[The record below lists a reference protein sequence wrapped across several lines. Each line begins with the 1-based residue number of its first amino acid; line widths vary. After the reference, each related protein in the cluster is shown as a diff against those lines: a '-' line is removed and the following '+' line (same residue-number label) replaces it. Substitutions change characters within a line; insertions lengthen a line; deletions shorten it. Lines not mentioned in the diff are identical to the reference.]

1 MMGKKTWTP
10 FQMDGIRIDPKI
22 LSPEDMDLNI
32 RDLLDKLDA
41 LGFKNIKKLK
51 KLSKESYPIRKED
64 QEKKRAW
71 LIKGTMNKKI
81 YAWYLEYSL
90 EYNMWK
96 NATDYRAG
104 NTYKT
109 TPLKTALKGQGLDP
123 DLLYKEICNTWRQL
137 VDVRFKL
144 LALLPI
150 VSITVIINI
159 IDSDMHLYGQLLVCA
174 MGLIFTYGIRLYDK
188 RNTELYDQLISRG
201 RKIEEEQGIDNGLFM
216 GRKGS
221 GNYYFFDLKLP
232 LTKIQHDTG
241 LTVIYGT
248 CYLAW
253 IAVIVIL
260 TLKAY
265 GY

>member
-1 MMGKKTWTP
+1 MGTKKWTP
-10 FQMDGIRIDPKI
+10 FQSDGIRIDPKI
-22 LSPEDMDLNI
+22 LSPEDMKLDI
-32 RDLLDKLDA
+32 EDLLDKLDA
-41 LGFKNIKKLK
+41 LGFKYIKKLK
-51 KLSKESYPIRKED
+51 KLSKEIYPLKQEH
-64 QEKKRAW
+64 QEKKSAW
-71 LIKGTMNKKI
+71 IIKGTRNKKV

-90 EYNMWK
+90 EYNLWK

-104 NTYKT
+104 NSYRT
-109 TPLKTALKGQGLDP
+109 TPLKTALKGQGLDS

-159 IDSDMHLYGQLLVCA
+159 INSEMYLYGKLLVCM
-174 MGLIFTYGIRLYDK
+174 MGLIFTFGIRIYDK
-188 RNTELYDQLISRG
+188 RNTELYDQLIGRG
-201 RKIEEEQGIDNGLFM
+201 RKMEEEQGIDNGLFM

-221 GNYYFFDLKLP
+221 GNYYFFGLKIP
-232 LTKIQHDTG
+232 FTKIQHDTG
-241 LTVIYGT
+241 LRVIYGT

-260 TLKAY
+260 TLMAN
-265 GY
+265 GF